1 MTRKELAHKLAE
13 HLETAPVYLAAPS
26 FAYQVGDYT
35 IDRHSNILDSQG
47 QMVELDVLLADG
59 KEGSEVEI
67 KTEQKQGGEM
77 AVGLREAGPINL
89 EVGIPLEGYDGRSL
103 RNFMHII
110 YSKQPL
116 IKKALGFEEDLVSK
130 EVIKALDVKPMV
142 TLEHFQR
149 ALEGV
154 SCPGIDFD
162 FEKET
167 ITFKLGPNGDD
178 PDKVKAATQLLGL
191 ANLSARRLKRNA
203 AAKVT
208 PTDNEKY
215 TFRTWL
221 VRLGMIGDEYK
232 TARNVLL
239 KNLSGNSAFRTQ
251 AKEGA

>member
-1 MTRKELAHKLAE
+1 MTRKELVHKLAG
-13 HLETAPVYLAAPS
+13 HLKTAPVYLAAPS

-35 IDRHSNILDSQG
+35 VDRHSNILD
-47 QMVELDVLLADG
+47 
-59 KEGSEVEI
+59 KEGQEVKFEEVL
-67 KTEQKQGGEM
+67 KNMAEGRHEEM
-77 AVGLREAGPINL
+77 EDVRETTDRDEPINL
-89 EVGIPLEGYDGRSL
+89 EVSIPLEDYDGRSL

-116 IKKALGFEEDLVSK
+116 IKKALGFEEDLVNK
-130 EVIKALDVKPMV
+130 EVIEALDIKPMV

-149 ALEGV
+149 ALKGI

-167 ITFKLGPNGDD
+167 ITFKLGPDGDD

-191 ANLSARRLKRNA
+191 ANLSARRLKRNV

-251 AKEGA
+251 AKEGI

>member
-1 MTRKELAHKLAE
+1 MTRKELVHKLAE

-35 IDRHSNILDSQG
+35 IDRHGNILD
-47 QMVELDVLLADG
+47 
-59 KEGSEVEI
+59 KEGQEVKFEEVL
-67 KTEQKQGGEM
+67 KNTGEGRHEEM
-77 AVGLREAGPINL
+77 EDVKETTDRDEPINL
-89 EVGIPLEGYDGRSL
+89 EVSIPLEGYQGKSL

-116 IKKALGFEEDLVSK
+116 IKKALGFEEDLVSQ

-149 ALEGV
+149 ALEGIG
-154 SCPGIDFD
+154 CPGIDF
-162 FEKET
+162 EKEI
-167 ITFKLGPNGDD
+167 ITFKLGPNGHD

-203 AAKVT
+203 AAKVI

>member
-35 IDRHSNILDSQG
+35 IDRHSNILDIQG
-47 QMVELDVLLADG
+47 QEVKFKEVLKNTVKGRHEDMG
-59 KEGSEVEI
+59 TVKETIDRDE
-67 KTEQKQGGEM
+67 
-77 AVGLREAGPINL
+77 PINL

-103 RNFMHII
+103 RNLMHII

-116 IKKALGFEEDLVSK
+116 IKKALGFEEDLVSM

-162 FEKET
+162 FEKEI
-167 ITFKLGPNGDD
+167 ITFKLGPNGED

>member
-1 MTRKELAHKLAE
+1 
-13 HLETAPVYLAAPS
+13 
-26 FAYQVGDYT
+26 
-35 IDRHSNILDSQG
+35 
-47 QMVELDVLLADG
+47 LLADG

-110 YSKQPL
+110 YSKQSL

-167 ITFKLGPNGDD
+167 ITFKLGPNGED

-191 ANLSARRLKRNA
+191 VNLSARRLKRNA

>member
-47 QMVELDVLLADG
+47 QEVKFKEVLKNTVEGRHEEMEPA
-59 KEGSEVEI
+59 KETIDRDE
-67 KTEQKQGGEM
+67 
-77 AVGLREAGPINL
+77 PINL

>member
-1 MTRKELAHKLAE
+1 MTRKELVHKLAE
-13 HLETAPVYLAAPS
+13 HLEAAPVYLAAPS
-26 FAYQVGDYT
+26 FAYQVGGYT
-35 IDRHSNILDSQG
+35 VDRHSNILDSQG
-47 QMVELDVLLADG
+47 QEVKFEEVLKNMAERRHEEMEPI
-59 KEGSEVEI
+59 KETIDRDE
-67 KTEQKQGGEM
+67 
-77 AVGLREAGPINL
+77 PISL
-89 EVGIPLEGYDGRSL
+89 EVVIPMEGYQGRSL

-116 IKKALGFEEDLVSK
+116 IKKALGFKEDLVSK

-154 SCPGIDFD
+154 TCPGIGFD

-178 PDKVKAATQLLGL
+178 PDKVKAATQLFGL
-191 ANLSARRLKRNA
+191 ANLSARRLKRNV
-203 AAKVT
+203 AAKVI